1 MKIVKL
7 EIEDELFNDVGTFQI
22 ALVENPAHQTEFM
35 YFKKQEFKS
44 WDDYPQYMVDAAR
57 RAIKYLNDTGNPN
70 GCLTPVGRK
79 RASQLANRQPI
90 SLETIKRMW
99 SYIQRHKVDLKTSK
113 SYDDGCGLLAM
124 DSWGS
129 IQAENWIE
137 RILRQEDEFNDA
149 MSFVDSAKGFSIG
162 DFVSWTYAGRGD
174 EDDRARGQIIDI
186 RIQGEVN
193 IPDTDLTLTATEEK
207 PVLLIET
214 STGTIVGQ
222 YVDGDIRKIKK
233 PENFNEYNLD
243 VFGYNTNYFWVCP
256 MAQKTFQH
264 LIDMSP
270 NEDERGMIRS
280 AALQADAIFKIEAE
294 SIDRGYSTSDEV
306 EEATLLVDDFYD
318 LMGEIDKLLGM
329 SHDVSY
335 MDTHLETIKKL
346 LDITQENLSC
356 GCECRT
362 EEMVNSV
369 SVSIESLLDNG
380 AEIIDDIEITKEM
393 AENIIEELRKR
404 AKKEGDKMFDKF
416 YDIKSNPNAP
426 SMLDAPNRRV
436 RFVFTNGPGRPVL
449 KDTSRKLCKQM
460 MGQYQLVYRVEDIF
474 ILSQELDADEDSMKL
489 VPRPKGTSV
498 NQFVWKN
505 GANCNHIWRQLTFTN
520 DRRIAN
526 RVDRAEGDAEL
537 SQPASGLSGQLN
549 PPAQKRTK
557 QNMEYEIELP
567 ISYTN
572 GLPIFRD
579 LKSTEITSNNLGCN
593 GKLKVVE
600 YRGDTA
606 YIPCLENETFKAIKQ
621 NQKFSINDEKRIITG
636 PAVIPNKLIVRIA
649 DDDTEGMFPG
659 EKYYV
664 YFDVETTKRMAEK
677 FLMEGRTKSANLE
690 HNGKPFDDVYLVES
704 WIIESEMDK
713 AFALGFSTDELP
725 IGTWM
730 VSYKILND
738 DLWKNYVKKG
748 KVLGWSVEG
757 NYIMDVDNGYF
768 EENSFQQK
776 LITDDDIIMN
786 KIINILKQ
794 VKNDYRTS
802 S

>member
-44 WDDYPQYMVDAAR
+44 WTDYPKYMVDAAK
-57 RAIKYLNDTGNPN
+57 RALKYLDESGNPN
-70 GCLTPVGRK
+70 NCLTPVGRR
-79 RASQLANRQPI
+79 RAWQLANRQPI
-90 SLETIKRMW
+90 SLDTIKRMW
-99 SYIQRHKVDLKTSK
+99 SYIQRHKIDLTKSK

-129 IQAENWIE
+129 VQAENWIE
-137 RILRQEDEFNDA
+137 KILRQEGEFTDA
-149 MSFVDSAKGFSIG
+149 LSFVESAKGFTIG
-162 DFVSWTYAGRGD
+162 DYVSWTYAGRG
-174 EDDRARGQIIDI
+174 EGDDRARGQIVDI
-186 RIQGEVN
+186 RIQGDVN

-214 STGTIVGQ
+214 SSGTIVGQ
-222 YVDGDIRKIKK
+222 YVDGDVRKIQK
-233 PENFNEYNLD
+233 PDNFNEYNID
-243 VFGYNTNYFWVCP
+243 VFGYNTEYFWVCP

-294 SIDRGYSTSDEV
+294 SIERGFSTSDEV
-306 EEATLLVDDFYD
+306 EEATLLIDDFYD
-318 LMGEIDKLLGM
+318 LMGEIDNLLGM

-335 MDTHLETIKKL
+335 MDTHLDTIKKL
-346 LDITQENLSC
+346 LDITQEQLSC

-362 EEMVNSV
+362 EQMVNNV
-369 SVSIESLLDNG
+369 SVSIETLIDDG
-380 AEIIDDIEITKEM
+380 AEIIEDTELTKEM
-393 AENIIEELRKR
+393 AEKIIEELKER

-416 YDIKSNPNAP
+416 YQIKSDPNAP
-426 SMLDAPNRRV
+426 SYLDAPNRRV

-449 KDTSRKLCKQM
+449 MDTSRKLCRQM
-460 MGQYQLVYRVEDIF
+460 MGQFQLVYRVEDIF
-474 ILSQELDADEDSMKL
+474 LLSQELDADPDTMKL
-489 VPRPKGTSV
+489 VPRPRGTSV

-505 GANCNHIWRQLTFTN
+505 GANCNHIWRQLVFT
-520 DRRIAN
+520 DPRRIPN
-526 RVDRAEGDAEL
+526 RKGRAEGQADFI
-537 SQPASGLSGQLN
+537 QPAAGLTGQLN
-549 PPAQKRTK
+549 PPAQHGNRVNLSYDL
-557 QNMEYEIELP
+557 QLP
-567 ISYTN
+567 VSYTN

-579 LKSTEITSNNLGCN
+579 LGTAEIVSKQLGCN
-593 GKLKVVE
+593 GKMKVEE
-600 YRGDTA
+600 YRGETA
-606 YIPCLENETFKAIKQ
+606 YIPCLENEKFNAVKQ
-621 NQKFSINDEKRIITG
+621 QQRFSINDEKRIITG
-636 PAVIPNKLIVRIA
+636 PAVIPNKLIVRVA
-649 DDDTEGMFPG
+649 DKDTEGMLPG

-664 YFDVETTKRMAEK
+664 YFDKDTTKKMAEK

-690 HNGKPFDDVYLVES
+690 HNGKPFEDVYLVES

-713 AFALGFSTDELP
+713 AYALGFSTEELP

-730 VSYKILND
+730 VSYKVLND
-738 DLWKNYVKKG
+738 NLWNNYVKKG

-757 NYIMDVDNGYF
+757 NYIMNGYW
-768 EENSFQQK
+768 EEEYNTQNFS
-776 LITDDDIIMN
+776 TDDDILMN

-794 VKNDYRTS
+794 VKL
-802 S
+802 